1 LSDTHVENLK
11 ERYMNRSMLRAA
23 LGALS
28 FAVLVPSF
36 AAPPGGLPASG
47 TFDLFTAA
55 EASAWNTKKP
65 AGERSL
71 GAPKSLGG
79 PGEVNCHSIP
89 AAAPMAGA
97 DPQIKL
103 LAPTLGA
110 PLSAP
115 VNIDLQ
121 FVPAAAPIKPETF
134 RVCYLGFLTVDIT
147 QRITD
152 RVAVSPTGISVSGA
166 QLPAGHH
173 HLVMLIADSQGHY
186 GHQEVIFDIK

>member
-1 LSDTHVENLK
+1 LPS
-11 ERYMNRSMLRAA
+11 AA

-28 FAVLVPSF
+28 CTLLLPSL
-36 AAPPGGLPASG
+36 AAPPGALPASG

-71 GAPKSLGG
+71 GAPKSFGG

-89 AAAPMAGA
+89 AAAPTAGV

-103 LAPTLGA
+103 LAPTLDK

-115 VNIDLQ
+115 VNIDLE
-121 FVPAAAPIKPETF
+121 FVPAAAPIKPDTF

-147 QRITD
+147 ERITD
-152 RVAVSPTGISVSGA
+152 RVAVSPTGISVTGA
-166 QLPAGHH
+166 QLPSGHH
-173 HLVMLIADSQGHY
+173 HLVMLIADTQGHY
-186 GHQEVIFDIK
+186 GHQEMVFEIK

>member
-1 LSDTHVENLK
+1 
-11 ERYMNRSMLRAA
+11 MNQLLLRSA

-28 FAVLVPSF
+28 CALLLPCL
-36 AAPPGGLPASG
+36 AAPPGAASASG

-65 AGERSL
+65 ASERSL
-71 GAPKSLGG
+71 AAPKSLGA

-89 AAAPMAGA
+89 AAAPLAGT
-97 DPQIKL
+97 DPQIRI
-103 LAPTLGA
+103 LAPTLGT

-115 VNIDLQ
+115 IDIDLQ
-121 FVPAAAPIKPETF
+121 FVPAATAIRPETF
-134 RVCYLGFLTVDIT
+134 RVCYMGFLTMDIT

-152 RVAVSPTGISVSGA
+152 RVSVSPTGIKVTGA

-173 HLVMLIADSQGHY
+173 HLVMLVADSQGHY
-186 GHQEVIFDIK
+186 GHQEAIFDIK

>member
-1 LSDTHVENLK
+1 
-11 ERYMNRSMLRAA
+11 MNRLLMRSA

-28 FAVLVPSF
+28 FALILPSL
-36 AAPPGGLPASG
+36 AAPPAGLPASG

-55 EASAWNTKKP
+55 EASAWNTKQP
-65 AGERSL
+65 ASQRSL
-71 GAPKSLGG
+71 GAPKSLNA
-79 PGEVNCHSIP
+79 PGEVSCHSIP
-89 AAAPMAGA
+89 AAAPTAGD

-103 LAPTLGA
+103 LAPTLGK

-121 FVPAAAPIKPETF
+121 FVPAATPIRPESF

-152 RVAVSPTGISVSGA
+152 RVAVSPTGISVTGA

-186 GHQEVIFDIK
+186 GHQDIVFDIK